1 MMTKMLFLS
10 MEFPRIFYYFF
21 WAKLCV
27 IDDIILHLN
36 GQGEVV
42 FRLRAEADFLA
53 GKFIAI
59 AIEEAKIKLE
69 RNVWNSGNNGERGNC
84 LENQNI
90 CSRRSI
96 NRE

>member
-1 MMTKMLFLS
+1 MMKMLFLS
-10 MEFPRIFYYFF
+10 VEFPRIFYDDLHDFF

-69 RNVWNSGNNGERGNC
+69 RNVWNSGNNCEKGNC
-84 LENQNI
+84 LENQQ
-90 CSRRSI
+90 
-96 NRE
+96 EEHW